1 MDSAIS
7 DCDIPPNERQ
17 ESAGPERGPWW
28 TIWGMLAAFGAYFCM
43 YAFRKPF
50 TAATYEGAELGGV
63 ELKTVLVTAQVIG
76 YAISKFVGIRII
88 SEMPPG
94 SRAMTLIGL
103 VLAAELALVLFGIV
117 PQPWNVVC
125 MFLNGLPLGMVFGL
139 VMGFLEGRRVTELL
153 SAGLCASFIVA
164 DGATK
169 SVGAWLLALGVSQFW
184 MPAMAGAM
192 FLMPLVGFVTML
204 ARIPPPNEKDL
215 EARSERVQMKAADR
229 WLILKRYR
237 SGLIALVLMYLMVT
251 ILRSLRADFA
261 AEIWRGLGE
270 SAAPA
275 QFTTSEMII
284 AFCVVVIN
292 GSLVLVRDNARAFRL
307 SLVTCLV
314 GFLMI
319 VGALVIQ
326 QRSLSSFG
334 FMVLIGLGLYL
345 PYVAVHATIFERLLA
360 VTRDRGNVGFLMYL
374 ADSTGYL
381 GYVVCMFSKSSLQAA
396 SGFLPFFISIC
407 WIASILS
414 VVCVLFAGVYFTGV
428 RFRHQSS
435 S

>member
-1 MDSAIS
+1 MVDDLGYARGFRSVLLHVRISKAIYGRHLRRRRAWWS
-7 DCDIPPNERQ
+7 RTQDGARNGSGHRLCDFQVRRHPDHLGNATRQ
-17 ESAGPERGPWW
+17 SCNDADWISAGRRTGAGSVRNRSATMERGLHVPERV
-28 TIWGMLAAFGAYFCM
+28 A
-43 YAFRKPF
+43 
-50 TAATYEGAELGGV
+50 
-63 ELKTVLVTAQVIG
+63 
-76 YAISKFVGIRII
+76 
-88 SEMPPG
+88 
-94 SRAMTLIGL
+94 SRYG
-103 VLAAELALVLFGIV
+103 
-117 PQPWNVVC
+117 
-125 MFLNGLPLGMVFGL
+125 FGL

-284 AFCVVVIN
+284 AFCV
-292 GSLVLVRDNARAFRL
+292 L
-307 SLVTCLV
+307 
-314 GFLMI
+314 
-319 VGALVIQ
+319 
-326 QRSLSSFG
+326 
-334 FMVLIGLGLYL
+334 
-345 PYVAVHATIFERLLA
+345 
-360 VTRDRGNVGFLMYL
+360 
-374 ADSTGYL
+374 
-381 GYVVCMFSKSSLQAA
+381 
-396 SGFLPFFISIC
+396 
-407 WIASILS
+407 
-414 VVCVLFAGVYFTGV
+414 
-428 RFRHQSS
+428 
-435 S
+435 